1 MKIGLVLSGGF
12 ARGAA
17 QEGFLKGLLEG
28 VKREEI
34 DMISASSIGALN
46 AFGLSTNNMGYLE
59 RLYQTSDYLNL
70 RKLKLSLKNHL
81 VDSIVDEMLSLN
93 NKIEIP
99 FYLTG
104 TCMNNLSTHYFYFD
118 SNSDFDELK
127 KVLNLSM
134 AFPVVNGL
142 YKKEFNRIYIDGG
155 ATDNIPVFPFLAHN
169 EDIIIILHCYAS
181 YLPPKMLLE
190 KNHFVI
196 DIDVTTRCRESV
208 SSFAL
213 SKKNLTEM
221 YRDGY
226 EYGKEFSRYVF
237 CDNRLEGIKQR
248 GQYFIRQEA
257 EKRNKKKPTF
267 FSLVSFLNK
276 IQLSRGFK
284 IDNN

>member
-17 QEGFLKGLLEG
+17 QEGFLKGLLEEIDR
-28 VKREEI
+28 KEI

-46 AFGLSTNNMGYLE
+46 AFGLSTNNMDYLE

-81 VDSIVDEMLSLN
+81 VDSIIDEMLSIHRE
-93 NKIEIP
+93 IEIP

-104 TCMNNLSTHYFYFD
+104 TCMNNLSTHYFLFD
-118 SNSDFDELK
+118 SNSDYDELK

-134 AFPVVNGL
+134 AFPIVNGL

-155 ATDNIPVFPFLAHN
+155 ATDNIPVFPFLMHD
-169 EDIIIILHCYAS
+169 EDMIIILHCYAS
-181 YLPPKMLLE
+181 YLPPKKLLE

-196 DIDVTTRCRESV
+196 DIDVTTRCEESV
-208 SSFAL
+208 SSFSL

-221 YRDGY
+221 FQDGY
-226 EYGKEFSRYVF
+226 EYGREFSRYVF
-237 CDNRLEGIKQR
+237 CDKDLEGVKKR

-257 EKRNKKKPTF
+257 DKRSKKKPTF

-284 IDNN
+284 IDNH